1 MDLDLLFSS
10 FAARLNGR
18 KISRQRMLYE
28 ALRDAILEGAL
39 PAATRLPA
47 TRVLANELRIARN
60 SAMFAY
66 EQLAQEGFLHVTR
79 QGSVVAAVVSAA
91 SAKAHSKSAANRA
104 PAAQLSQRISGL
116 RRELPSGAIAVSF
129 RPGLPAL
136 DEFPMTQWRA
146 AIARAWRKLDATDL
160 GYASSPGAPELRQAL
175 VDYLK
180 VSRGVRCE
188 IEQVFITD
196 GTQTSLD
203 LCARILADAG
213 DRVWVEDPGYAGA
226 RAAFQGANLAL
237 VSIPVDADGI
247 APTPL
252 HWAQSPPRLIY
263 VTPSHQYP
271 LGSVLSIERRMQII
285 EDARMHR
292 AWVIEDDYDS
302 EFRHTGSPFAAMQGL
317 AGNAPV
323 IYLGTFSKTMF
334 PALRVGFMV
343 VPSELSREFARTLG
357 AISRQGRAADQLA
370 LADFMRSGA
379 YTRHLRRMRGLY
391 ERRRVALEA
400 ALERHF
406 GELLT
411 VSGGAAGMHLTA
423 RLNAPL
429 RDVDVCREARS
440 AGLWV
445 VPVSEFCLDKTSIA
459 DYNGLVLG
467 YASVPVAQADEAV
480 AKLAR
485 IVRSMML

>member
-1 MDLDLLFSS
+1 LLFTS

-18 KISRQRMLYE
+18 KITQQRMLYE
-28 ALRDAILEGAL
+28 ALRDAILEGLL
-39 PAATRLPA
+39 PATTRLPA
-47 TRVLANELRIARN
+47 TRVLAHELGIARN

-66 EQLAQEGFLHVTR
+66 EQLAEEGFLHVSR
-79 QGSVVAAVVSAA
+79 QGSVVAPVGAQAHLKPAV
-91 SAKAHSKSAANRA
+91 NETLT
-104 PAAQLSQRISGL
+104 AQLSRRIDGL
-116 RRELPSGAIAVSF
+116 RREPQAGPIAVSF

-136 DEFPMTQWRA
+136 DEFPMAQWRT
-146 AIARAWRKLDATDL
+146 AIARAWRRLDATDL
-160 GYASSPGAPELRQAL
+160 GYARSAGSPELRQAL

-180 VSRGVRCE
+180 VSRGVRCD

-213 DRVWVEDPGYAGA
+213 DRVWIEDPGYTGA
-226 RAAFQGANLAL
+226 RAAFQGANLSL
-237 VSIPVDADGI
+237 VPIPVDADGI
-247 APTPL
+247 APAAL
-252 HWAQSPPRLIY
+252 HWSQSPPKLIY

-271 LGSVLSIERRMQII
+271 LGSVLSIQRRMEII
-285 EDARMHR
+285 EDARAHR
-292 AWVIEDDYDS
+292 AWIIEDDYDS

-317 AGNAPV
+317 AGDTPV

-334 PALRVGFMV
+334 PALRIGFMV
-343 VPSELSREFARTLG
+343 VPPKLSREFARTLG
-357 AISRQGRAADQLA
+357 EISRQGRAADQLA

-391 ERRRVALEA
+391 SRRRTALQLA
-400 ALERHF
+400 VERHF
-406 GELLT
+406 GDLLT
-411 VSGGAAGMHLTA
+411 VSGGAGGMHLSA

-445 VPVSEFCLDKTSIA
+445 VPVSEFCLAEARVA

-467 YASVPVAQADEAV
+467 YAGVPAALADEAV
-480 AKLAR
+480 GKLAR
-485 IVRSMML
+485 IVRSMLP

>member
-1 MDLDLLFSS
+1 MDLALLFSS
-10 FAARLNGR
+10 FSDRLNGR
-18 KISRQRMLYE
+18 KITQQRLLYE
-28 ALRDAILEGAL
+28 ALRDAILDGLL

-66 EQLAQEGFLHVTR
+66 EQLADEGFLHVSR
-79 QGSVVAAVVSAA
+79 RGSIVAPVG
-91 SAKAHSKSAANRA
+91 AKTQSK
-104 PAAQLSQRISGL
+104 PAAKKPQSVQLSRRIDGL
-116 RRELPSGAIAVSF
+116 RREQQTSPIAVSF

-146 AIARAWRKLDATDL
+146 AIARAWRKLEATDL
-160 GYASSPGAPELRQAL
+160 GYANSAGVPELRQAL
-175 VDYLK
+175 ADYLK
-180 VSRGVRCE
+180 VSRGVRCD
-188 IEQVFITD
+188 IDQIFITD

-226 RAAFQGANLAL
+226 RAAFKGANLSL

-247 APTPL
+247 APSPS
-252 HWAQSPPRLIY
+252 HWTQSPPKLIY

-285 EDARMHR
+285 EDARAHR

-317 AGNAPV
+317 AGDTPV

-334 PALRVGFMV
+334 PALRIGFMV
-343 VPSELSREFARTLG
+343 VPPGLSREFARTLG
-357 AISRQGRAADQLA
+357 EISRQGRAADQLA

-391 ERRRVALEA
+391 SRRRVALQV
-400 ALERHF
+400 ALEQHF
-406 GELLT
+406 GDLLT
-411 VSGGAAGMHLTA
+411 VSGGAGGMHLTA

-429 RDVDVCREARS
+429 RDVDVCSAARS
-440 AGLWV
+440 EGLWA
-445 VPVSEFCLDKTSIA
+445 VPVSEFCLADANIA
-459 DYNGLVLG
+459 SYNGLVLG
-467 YASVPVAQADEAV
+467 YASVPATQADAAV
-480 AKLAR
+480 EKLAR
-485 IVRSMML
+485 IVRSMLP